1 MLLSPQVQQGH
12 QSIMLPPTQLQQ
24 IHQCLMLVASQLQQM
39 DQCVM
44 LCSACWALHGQKYAH
59 LASPSSLSEASASL

>member
-1 MLLSPQVQQGH
+1 MLLSPQIQQGH

-39 DQCVM
+39 DQCV
-44 LCSACWALHGQKYAH
+44 SAQQAEHCMARSMHIWQALH
-59 LASPSSLSEASASL
+59 L